1 MNSSSMTKAKPF
13 LKWAGG
19 KSQLLNDIASVFPN
33 ELVDRN
39 FTYVEPFVGSGA
51 VLFWVLNTFAD
62 RVERVVINDVNADLI
77 NTYKTIK
84 EQPQHLI
91 ELLKNYQ
98 DKFLQL
104 EHKVAQKEY
113 YYEQRAL
120 YNTRR
125 SESLVQAALFIF
137 LNRTCF
143 NGLYRVNRKNEF
155 NVPMGDYKK
164 PLICDAENLLNVSK
178 VLQRVEILCG
188 DYQQVLPLIES
199 NKAWFYFDP
208 PYRPLSET
216 SSFNAYAK
224 DVFDDEEQIR
234 LASFCQ
240 KLDEMGYYW
249 VLSNSDPKNI
259 DENDRFF
266 DVLYSGFYIQRVLAK
281 RSINAKADKRGQLN
295 ELLIRNHKDENEKE
309 F

>member
-1 MNSSSMTKAKPF
+1 MNSSMTKVKPF

-19 KSQLLNDIASVFPN
+19 KSQLLDDIARVFPN
-33 ELVDRN
+33 DLVDKN

-77 NTYKTIK
+77 NTYQMIK
-84 EQPQHLI
+84 DQPQHLI
-91 ELLKNYQ
+91 ECLKNYQ
-98 DKFLQL
+98 DKFIQL
-104 EHKVAQKEY
+104 DHKEAQKEY

-120 YNTRR
+120 YNSRQ
-125 SESLVQAALFIF
+125 SESLIQAALFIF

-178 VLQRVEILCG
+178 ALQCVEILCG
-188 DYQQVLPLIES
+188 DYQQVLPLVEG
-199 NKAWFYFDP
+199 NKTWFYFDP

-224 DVFDDEEQIR
+224 DTFDDEAQIR
-234 LASFCQ
+234 LASFCK

-259 DENDRFF
+259 DENDHFF
-266 DVLYSGFYIQRVLAK
+266 DALYSDFHIQRVLAK
-281 RSINAKADKRGQLN
+281 RAINAKADKRGQLN
-295 ELLIRNHKDENEKE
+295 ELLIRNYKDENEKE

>member
-1 MNSSSMTKAKPF
+1 MNSSTTKVKPF

-19 KSQLLNDIASVFPN
+19 KSQLLDDIARVFPN
-33 ELVDRN
+33 DLVDKN

-98 DKFLQL
+98 DKFIQL
-104 EHKVAQKEY
+104 DHKAAQKEY

-120 YNTRR
+120 YNTRQ
-125 SESLVQAALFIF
+125 SESLIQAALFIF

-155 NVPMGDYKK
+155 NVPMGDYKN
-164 PLICDAENLLNVSK
+164 PLICDADNLLNVSK
-178 VLQRVEILCG
+178 ALQRVEIL
-188 DYQQVLPLIES
+188 
-199 NKAWFYFDP
+199 
-208 PYRPLSET
+208 
-216 SSFNAYAK
+216 
-224 DVFDDEEQIR
+224 
-234 LASFCQ
+234 
-240 KLDEMGYYW
+240 
-249 VLSNSDPKNI
+249 
-259 DENDRFF
+259 
-266 DVLYSGFYIQRVLAK
+266 
-281 RSINAKADKRGQLN
+281 
-295 ELLIRNHKDENEKE
+295 
-309 F
+309 

>member
-1 MNSSSMTKAKPF
+1 MNSSMTKVKPF

-19 KSQLLNDIASVFPN
+19 KSQLLDDIARVFPN
-33 ELVDRN
+33 DLVDKN

-77 NTYKTIK
+77 NTYQMIK
-84 EQPQHLI
+84 DQPQHLI
-91 ELLKNYQ
+91 ECLKNYQ
-98 DKFLQL
+98 DKFIQL
-104 EHKVAQKEY
+104 DHKEAQKEY

-120 YNTRR
+120 YNSRQ
-125 SESLVQAALFIF
+125 SESLIQAALFIF

-178 VLQRVEILCG
+178 ALQYVEILCG
-188 DYQQVLPLIES
+188 DYQQVLPLVEG
-199 NKAWFYFDP
+199 NKTWFYFDP

-224 DVFDDEEQIR
+224 DTFDDEAQIR
-234 LASFCQ
+234 LASFCK

-259 DENDRFF
+259 DENDHFF
-266 DVLYSGFYIQRVLAK
+266 DALYSDFHIQRVLAK
-281 RSINAKADKRGQLN
+281 RAINAKADKRGQLN
-295 ELLIRNHKDENEKE
+295 ELLIRNYKDENEKE

>member
-1 MNSSSMTKAKPF
+1 MNSSMTKVKPF

-19 KSQLLNDIASVFPN
+19 KSQLLDDIASVFPD
-33 ELVDRN
+33 ELADKN

-98 DKFLQL
+98 DKFIQL
-104 EHKVAQKEY
+104 EHKAAQKEY
-113 YYEQRAL
+113 YYEKRAL
-120 YNTRR
+120 YNTRQ
-125 SESLVQAALFIF
+125 SESLIQAALFIF

-178 VLQRVEILCG
+178 ALQRVEILCG
-188 DYQQVLPLIES
+188 DYQQVLSLVEG
-199 NKAWFYFDP
+199 NRTWFYFDP

-224 DVFDDEEQIR
+224 DTFDDEAQIR
-234 LASFCQ
+234 LASFCK

-259 DENDRFF
+259 DENDHFF
-266 DVLYSGFYIQRVLAK
+266 DALYSDFHIQRVLAK
-281 RSINAKADKRGQLN
+281 RAINAKADKRGQLN
-295 ELLIRNHKDENEKE
+295 ELLIRNYKDENEKE

>member
-1 MNSSSMTKAKPF
+1 MNSSTTRVKPF

-19 KSQLLNDIASVFPN
+19 KSQLLDDIARVFPN
-33 ELVDRN
+33 DLVDKN

-62 RVERVVINDVNADLI
+62 RVKKVIINDVNADLI
-77 NTYKTIK
+77 NTYQIIK
-84 EQPQHLI
+84 SQPQCLI
-91 ELLKNYQ
+91 ECLKNYQ
-98 DKFLQL
+98 DKFIQL
-104 EHKVAQKEY
+104 DHKAAQKEY

-120 YNTRR
+120 YNARR
-125 SESLVQAALFIF
+125 SESLIQAALFIF

-143 NGLYRVNRKNEF
+143 NGLYRVNRNNEF

-164 PLICDAENLLNVSK
+164 PLICDAENILNVSK
-178 VLQRVEILCG
+178 ALQRVDILCG
-188 DYQQVLPLIES
+188 DYQQVLSLVKS
-199 NKAWFYFDP
+199 NNTWFYFDP
-208 PYRPLSET
+208 PYRPLNET

-224 DVFDDEEQIR
+224 DTFDDEEQVR
-234 LASFCQ
+234 LASFCK

-259 DENDRFF
+259 DENDHFF
-266 DVLYSGFYIQRVLAK
+266 DELYSDFYIQRVLAK
-281 RSINAKADKRGQLN
+281 RAINAKADKRGQLN
-295 ELLIRNHKDENEKE
+295 ELLIRNYKGENEKE

>member
-1 MNSSSMTKAKPF
+1 MNSSMTKVKPF

-19 KSQLLNDIASVFPN
+19 KSQLLDDIASVFPD
-33 ELVDRN
+33 ELVDKN

-77 NTYKTIK
+77 NTYQMIK
-84 EQPQHLI
+84 DQPKHLI
-91 ELLKNYQ
+91 ECLKTYQ
-98 DKFLQL
+98 DKFIQL
-104 EHKVAQKEY
+104 DHKEAQKEY

-120 YNTRR
+120 YNSRQ
-125 SESLVQAALFIF
+125 SESLIQAALFIF

-178 VLQRVEILCG
+178 ALQRVEILCG
-188 DYQQVLPLIES
+188 DYQQVLSLVEG
-199 NKAWFYFDP
+199 NRTWFYFDP

-224 DVFDDEEQIR
+224 DTFDDEAQIR
-234 LASFCQ
+234 LASFCK

-259 DENDRFF
+259 DENDHFF
-266 DVLYSGFYIQRVLAK
+266 DALYSDFYIQRVLAK
-281 RSINAKADKRGQLN
+281 RAINAKADKRGQLN
-295 ELLIRNHKDENEKE
+295 ELLIRNYKDENEKE

>member
-1 MNSSSMTKAKPF
+1 MNSSTTKVKPF

-19 KSQLLNDIASVFPN
+19 KSQLLDDIARVFPN
-33 ELVDRN
+33 DLVDKN

-62 RVERVVINDVNADLI
+62 RIERVVINDVNADLI
-77 NTYKTIK
+77 NTYQMIK
-84 EQPQHLI
+84 DKPKHLI
-91 ELLKNYQ
+91 ECLKTYQ
-98 DKFLQL
+98 DKFIQL
-104 EHKVAQKEY
+104 DHKEAQKEY

-120 YNTRR
+120 YNSRQ
-125 SESLVQAALFIF
+125 SESLIQAALFIF

-178 VLQRVEILCG
+178 ALQYVEILCG
-188 DYQQVLPLIES
+188 DYQQVLPLVEG
-199 NKAWFYFDP
+199 NKTWFYFDP

-224 DVFDDEEQIR
+224 DTFDDEEQVR
-234 LASFCQ
+234 LASFCK

-259 DENDRFF
+259 DENDHFF
-266 DVLYSGFYIQRVLAK
+266 DALYSDFHIQRVLAK
-281 RSINAKADKRGQLN
+281 RAINAKADKRGQLN
-295 ELLIRNHKDENEKE
+295 ELLIRNYKDENEKE